1 MIRLWGL
8 HQSTGTNMNT
18 PTIVVMILT
27 LWLVMGLGFLS
38 EYTNAR
44 RQGKSGYDAWTS
56 YEGLLFL
63 LSVAAPLIILIHKA
77 VTG

>member
-1 MIRLWGL
+1 
-8 HQSTGTNMNT
+8 MNT
-18 PTIVVMILT
+18 PTIIVMVFT

-44 RQGKSGYDAWTS
+44 KQDKSFYDALTS
-56 YEGLLFL
+56 SEGLLFIA
-63 LSVAAPLIILIHKA
+63 SVIVPLIILIHKV